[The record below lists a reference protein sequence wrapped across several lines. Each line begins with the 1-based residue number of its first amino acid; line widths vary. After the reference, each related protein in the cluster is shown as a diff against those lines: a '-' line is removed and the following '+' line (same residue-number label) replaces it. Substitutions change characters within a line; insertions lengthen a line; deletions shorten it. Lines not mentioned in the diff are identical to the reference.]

1 MNTPKVGQILIPN
14 QDYIESNP
22 EIINAFPNIQKGKEF
37 EILEVITD
45 TDDMWGITKLLDIA
59 ENKVIDLAE
68 APSLEGYWTLFMEE
82 DSIRVVD
89 KV

>member
-22 EIINAFPNIQKGKEF
+22 EIIEAFPNIVKGKEY
-37 EILEVITD
+37 EILEVIID
-45 TDDMWGITKLLDIA
+45 VDDMWGITKL
-59 ENKVIDLAE
+59 KDLSNDSLISLE
-68 APSLEGYWTLFMEE
+68 DAPSLSGYWTLFMQD

-89 KV
+89 PS